1 MVVVTHPGVFHTDE
15 IAALAALV
23 LLFPDFQIIRTRETQ
38 KISLGDFV
46 IDVGGIYDPQTNR
59 FDHHQKGGA
68 GTRENGVPYASFGLV
83 WWKFGEQICHAV
95 LGNTHQIDFSQV
107 AKLVEESLVM
117 GVDARDNGV
126 KTHMG
131 LNHASPYTVSDMISA
146 FNPTWYS
153 DQDFETGFYQAI
165 EIFKH
170 VLINEIRSKAGSVLA
185 EFQVSEYLEEQ
196 KDQKVLVFDKYLP
209 WSNIVPY
216 KAPKALYVIFPDQSG
231 TWRIQATSKGV
242 GKDSFELKAPFPAN
256 WCGANLQELQVL
268 TGVEDV
274 IFCHNG
280 GFIMG
285 TKTLESAV
293 RCAELAV
300 ALFKQSQSFR

>member
-1 MVVVTHPGVFHTDE
+1 MVVVTHPGVFHTDDVAA
-15 IAALAALV
+15 IAALSLI
-23 LLFPDFQIIRTRETQ
+23 FPNLQVVRTRDPTQ
-38 KISLGDFV
+38 ISQGDIV
-46 IDVGGIYDPQTNR
+46 VDVGGVYDADLNR

-68 GTRENGVPYASFGLV
+68 GARGNGVPYASFGLV
-83 WWKFGEQICHAV
+83 WRKFGEQICQAV
-95 LGNTHQIDFSQV
+95 LGNTIQIDFSQV
-107 AKLVEESLVM
+107 AKLVDESLVM
-117 GVDARDNGV
+117 GIDARDNGV

-165 EIFKH
+165 EMFKY
-170 VLINEIRSKAGSVLA
+170 VLINEIRSKAGAVLA

-209 WSNIVPY
+209 WSNVVPV

-256 WCGANLQELQVL
+256 WRGANLQELQAL
-268 TGVEDV
+268 TGIEDV

-285 TKTLESAV
+285 TKTLESAI
-293 RCAELAV
+293 RCAELSV
-300 ALFKQSQSFR
+300 VLFERSHSLR